1 MVVVSNILRLNLF
14 SYYSYTLKTHKL
26 GMEGKELAILMT
38 LYVPGT
44 VRGTLLVLS
53 CEAQQV
59 WVVALPWIYY
69 FSSDMSSGLSI
80 SLIKKYLRILVALF
94 SSFVIC

>member
-26 GMEGKELAILMT
+26 GREGKELAILMT
-38 LYVPGT
+38 LYVSGT

-59 WVVALPWIYY
+59 WEALP
-69 FSSDMSSGLSI
+69 
-80 SLIKKYLRILVALF
+80 
-94 SSFVIC
+94 